1 MEPKILT
8 GFREVNEFFDKH
20 DMIANSPEGSAS
32 QYGYPAVISG
42 YALPRF
48 AINKCG
54 APKMIKH
61 FDSTR
66 VEVLRDQQ

>member
-1 MEPKILT
+1 MELKILT

-32 QYGYPAVISG
+32 QYGYLEVISR

-48 AINKCG
+48 AIHKCG

-61 FDSTR
+61 FDSTC

>member
-32 QYGYPAVISG
+32 QYGYQAVING

-48 AINKCG
+48 AIDKCG
-54 APKMIKH
+54 APKMIEH
-61 FDSTR
+61 FDGTR
-66 VEVLRDQQ
+66 VEGLRDQQ